1 MEETVIVA
9 GARTPIGR
17 LLGGL
22 SSLTAPELGAH
33 AIRAA
38 LTRAAVP
45 ASDIEEVLL
54 GSVIQAG
61 LGPNPARQAA
71 VAAGIGLAA
80 SATTLN
86 RLCPSGLATI
96 SVLDRAIRLG
106 ERQIVLAG
114 GFESMT
120 NAPHVLRGARA
131 GFKYGDGQLEDTLD
145 RDALFCA
152 IDHCTMGAA
161 TEAHQEPYALNRAE
175 LDAFAA
181 ESHRRAGA
189 ARDAGRLAEEI
200 EPVEIVGRRGT
211 VTVSHDEGI
220 RDDVSAEVLGKLRPA
235 FAKDGVITAGSSSQL
250 SDGGCALVLMSRS
263 EAERRGLS
271 WLALVRGTAAVAGP
285 DTSLLLQ
292 PARAI
297 EAACAA
303 ANVTV
308 ADLDV
313 LEMNEAFA
321 GVSLLS
327 ARELGVDLERVNPN
341 GGAIAL
347 GHPLGMSGARIVLSL
362 ALELRR
368 RGGGIGAAGLCG
380 GGGQGDAIVIEVPGN

>member
-22 SSLTAPELGAH
+22 APLTAPEIGAH

-38 LTRAAVP
+38 LERASVP
-45 ASDIEEVLL
+45 AADVEEVLL
-54 GSVIQAG
+54 GNVLQAG

-71 VAAGIGLAA
+71 VAAGIGLSA

-86 RLCPSGLATI
+86 RLCPSGLTTV

-106 ERQIVLAG
+106 ERKVAIAG
-114 GFESMT
+114 GFESMS
-120 NAPHVLRGARA
+120 NAPHVLRGTRA
-131 GFKYGDGQLEDTLD
+131 GFKYGDGRLEDTLD

-152 IDHCTMGAA
+152 IDHCTMGEA
-161 TEAHQEPYALNRAE
+161 TEGHQEPYGLTRGQ
-175 LDAFAA
+175 LDAFSV
-181 ESHRRAGA
+181 ESHRRAA
-189 ARDAGRLAEEI
+189 DARDAGRLAEEI
-200 EPVEIVGRRGT
+200 SAIEIPGRRGT
-211 VTVSHDEGI
+211 VTVTDDEGV
-220 RDDVSAEVLGKLRPA
+220 RDDASEAALGKLRPA
-235 FAKDGVITAGSSSQL
+235 FAEDGVITAGSSSQL

-263 EAERRGLS
+263 EAERRGIA
-271 WLALVRGTAAVAGP
+271 WLALVRGTSAVAGP

-303 ANVTV
+303 AGVEV

-327 ARELGVDLERVNPN
+327 ARELGVDLACVNPN

-368 RGGGIGAAGLCG
+368 RGGGVGAAALCG
-380 GGGQGDAIVIEVPGN
+380 GGGQGDALIVEVP

>member
-22 SSLTAPELGAH
+22 APLTAPEIGAH

-38 LTRAAVP
+38 LERASVP
-45 ASDIEEVLL
+45 AADVEEVLL
-54 GSVIQAG
+54 GNVLQAG

-71 VAAGIGLAA
+71 VAAGIGLSA

-86 RLCPSGLATI
+86 RLCPSGLTTV

-106 ERQIVLAG
+106 ERKVAIAG
-114 GFESMT
+114 GFESMS
-120 NAPHVLRGARA
+120 NAPHVLRGTRA
-131 GFKYGDGQLEDTLD
+131 GFKYGDGRLEDTLD

-152 IDHCTMGAA
+152 IDHCTMGEA
-161 TEAHQEPYALNRAE
+161 TEGHQEPYGLTRGQ
-175 LDAFAA
+175 LDAFSV
-181 ESHRRAGA
+181 ESHRRAA
-189 ARDAGRLAEEI
+189 DARDAGRLAEEI
-200 EPVEIVGRRGT
+200 SAIEIPGRRGT
-211 VTVSHDEGI
+211 VTVTDDEGI
-220 RDDVSAEVLGKLRPA
+220 RDDASEAALGKLRPA
-235 FAKDGVITAGSSSQL
+235 FAEDGVITAGSSSQL

-263 EAERRGLS
+263 EAERRGIA
-271 WLALVRGTAAVAGP
+271 WLALVRGTSAVAGP

-303 ANVTV
+303 AGVEV

-313 LEMNEAFA
+313 LEMNEAF
-321 GVSLLS
+321 
-327 ARELGVDLERVNPN
+327 D
-341 GGAIAL
+341 
-347 GHPLGMSGARIVLSL
+347 
-362 ALELRR
+362 
-368 RGGGIGAAGLCG
+368 
-380 GGGQGDAIVIEVPGN
+380 

>member
-22 SSLTAPELGAH
+22 APLTAPEIGAH

-38 LTRAAVP
+38 LERASVP
-45 ASDIEEVLL
+45 AADVEEVLL
-54 GSVIQAG
+54 GNVLQAG

-71 VAAGIGLAA
+71 VAAGIGLSA

-86 RLCPSGLATI
+86 RLCPSGLTTV

-106 ERQIVLAG
+106 ERKVAIAG
-114 GFESMT
+114 GFESMS
-120 NAPHVLRGARA
+120 NAPHVLRGTRA
-131 GFKYGDGQLEDTLD
+131 GFKYGDGRLEDTLD

-152 IDHCTMGAA
+152 IDHCTMGEA
-161 TEAHQEPYALNRAE
+161 TEGHQEPYGLTRGQ
-175 LDAFAA
+175 LDAFSV
-181 ESHRRAGA
+181 ESHRRAA
-189 ARDAGRLAEEI
+189 DARDAGRLAEEI
-200 EPVEIVGRRGT
+200 SAIEIPGRRGT
-211 VTVSHDEGI
+211 VTVTDDEGI
-220 RDDVSAEVLGKLRPA
+220 RDDASEAALGKLRPA
-235 FAKDGVITAGSSSQL
+235 FAEDGVITAGSSSQL

-263 EAERRGLS
+263 EAERRGIA
-271 WLALVRGTAAVAGP
+271 WLALVRGTSAVAGP

-303 ANVTV
+303 AGVEV

-327 ARELGVDLERVNPN
+327 ARELGVDLACVNPN

-368 RGGGIGAAGLCG
+368 RGGGVGAAALCG
-380 GGGQGDAIVIEVPGN
+380 GGGQGDALIVEVP